1 MWALHTESPV
11 NPAVSSASPIPTD
24 FFYSKKLW
32 GFIFLSL
39 GNWAVQSGLRMG
51 LVIPKVSLPI
61 FIHNTWI
68 WDHPFHLCHHLSVP
82 CRISVPFW
90 PLCMASPLLPMCMSV
105 ASLNP
110 WLSGLHTAQ
119 FSDGS
124 ECYLFWGLVVI
135 LSVVTQGGKAY
146 LSIPPSWEEFHLEI
160 LNNLSLLFFFFLQY
174 THILCNQSCLFVS
187 GLLLNFTKYTSL
199 FSYFLSLHFL
209 FLGYSL
215 SFSWLPPTL
224 RLRVYITF
232 YSRTSST
239 LPIWFGVPCPTVIT
253 SEFSLHRS
261 YLKRLQILI
270 TYLSYSF

>member
-1 MWALHTESPV
+1 MLLPGFWRFVWHSPYLQLLHPLAACNWLPSSCCPHAESQSGWVCVHCKSMWALHTESPV

-160 LNNLSLLFFFFLQY
+160 LNNLSLLFFFFCSILTY
-174 THILCNQSCLFVS
+174 YVTSPVSLFLDYFWILLNILHYFHIFCPCIFSFWVIAYHS
-187 GLLLNFTKYTSL
+187 HDYLLL
-199 FSYFLSLHFL
+199 
-209 FLGYSL
+209 
-215 SFSWLPPTL
+215 
-224 RLRVYITF
+224 
-232 YSRTSST
+232 
-239 LPIWFGVPCPTVIT
+239 
-253 SEFSLHRS
+253 
-261 YLKRLQILI
+261 
-270 TYLSYSF
+270 